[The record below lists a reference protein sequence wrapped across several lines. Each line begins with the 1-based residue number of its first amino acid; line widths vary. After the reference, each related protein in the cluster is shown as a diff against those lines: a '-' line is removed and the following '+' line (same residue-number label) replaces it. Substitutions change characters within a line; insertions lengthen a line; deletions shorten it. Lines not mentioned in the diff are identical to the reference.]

1 MQQNVLYNFMLM
13 QATDPSGAQTAL
25 LDDAVFSQKGKNAFL
40 NAVSANT
47 HKQWH
52 AVIVIVSIILNTEI

>member
-1 MQQNVLYNFMLM
+1 MLM

-52 AVIVIVSIILNTEI
+52 AAGVIVSIILNTEI